1 MGIKTLKVLRMLIP
15 GLMILVALMAVK
27 ESDWKSLT
35 DRIMGI
41 ELSQGS
47 FPFYGLPVIFGVLY
61 YLANLRDVFFRK
73 PIQRVV
79 GNINDRLLSPF
90 EQHPEIANS
99 IAGLRESSAIKH
111 IFYRFI
117 DTEPDLQE
125 KANNVRMN
133 GLVLSSL
140 ADVAILCLIFAPIYL
155 VIYIIKSLGYYL
167 LLSVDTFIVFA
178 FVRFFLLP
186 LATKK
191 HLKYSN
197 EQIDSILAN
206 HYATLET
213 RVLEVIRQGNGE

>member
-1 MGIKTLKVLRMLIP
+1 MGIKTLKAMRMLVP
-15 GLMILVALMAVK
+15 GLMILIALMAVK

-47 FPFYGLPVIFGVLY
+47 FPFYVLPVILGVLY
-61 YLANLRDVFFRK
+61 YLANLRNVFFRK
-73 PIQRVV
+73 PIQQVV
-79 GNINDRLLSPF
+79 GNIYDRLLSPF
-90 EQHPEIANS
+90 EQHPEIASS

-117 DTEPDLQE
+117 DSEPDLQE

-155 VIYIIKSLGYYL
+155 TLYRIKSLVYYL
-167 LLSVDTFIVFA
+167 ILFIGTLIVFTL
-178 FVRFFLLP
+178 VRFLLLP

-213 RVLEVIRQGNGE
+213 RVLEVVRHGIGE